1 MGRLPVQA
9 SRWVCC
15 CAMRKAFG
23 GLIVAAA
30 LAFSASGAT
39 VFGIDAWKI
48 VLAAAGAVIF
58 VMGSD
63 RRSRG
68 GR

>member
-1 MGRLPVQA
+1 MYADP
-9 SRWVCC
+9 
-15 CAMRKAFG
+15 MRKALG
-23 GLIVAAA
+23 GLVVAAA
-30 LAFSASGAT
+30 LAVSASGAS

-58 VMGSD
+58 VMGAE
-63 RRSRG
+63 RRPRG